1 MKFVI
6 EKNIIIY
13 KIILCINILLP
24 LRYKPIKLLIMFYFV
39 LGVLSVLALFLIAVL
54 IYGMV
59 KISKLTTKSKNFE
72 DSINR
77 DFENIHRRI
86 DENKRE
92 VDNNFERSLTEIN
105 RQFQGLYSYT
115 DSRIDKSLNHKK

>member
-1 MKFVI
+1 
-6 EKNIIIY
+6 
-13 KIILCINILLP
+13 
-24 LRYKPIKLLIMFYFV
+24 MFYFV

-105 RQFQGLYSYT
+105 RQFQDLYSYT